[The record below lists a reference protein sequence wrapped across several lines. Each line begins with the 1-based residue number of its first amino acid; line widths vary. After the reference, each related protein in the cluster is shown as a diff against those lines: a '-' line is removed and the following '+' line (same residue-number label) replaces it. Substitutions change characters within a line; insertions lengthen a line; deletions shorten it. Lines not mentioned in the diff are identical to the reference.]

1 LILLQEKTED
11 TYRKMFIA
19 GAFGR
24 TLVTCATLQIKVTG
38 TRSWAMKKNE
48 RYRCVN
54 PKCCCE
60 IDVLKESSDAHSVRN
75 PRCVCGQDMKRM
87 Y

>member
-1 LILLQEKTED
+1 MSLSLQFSLRDQT
-11 TYRKMFIA
+11 M
-19 GAFGR
+19 
-24 TLVTCATLQIKVTG
+24 
-38 TRSWAMKKNE
+38 AMKKNE

-60 IDVLKESSDAHSVRN
+60 IDVVKESGDAASVRN
-75 PRCVCGQDMKRM
+75 PRCACGQDMKRM